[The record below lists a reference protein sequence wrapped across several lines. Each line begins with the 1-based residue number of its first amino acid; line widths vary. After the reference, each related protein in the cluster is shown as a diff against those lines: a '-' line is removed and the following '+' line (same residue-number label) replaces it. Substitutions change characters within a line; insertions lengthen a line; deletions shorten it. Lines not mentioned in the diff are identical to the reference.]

1 MPFHILKL
9 TGLNGSNPLAFL
21 AALGVFRTAQRV
33 AEYEVRLG
41 WTPFKNSWYPFFQG
55 NDDFLSKPDE
65 LIRKIYPILIR
76 GNRAFGMAKNANNI
90 KMPAKTF
97 RLITEEALE
106 KWFEASS
113 SEFLDFIIAFGNDSM
128 IDKNGDI
135 EDTFFRTMQ
144 GAGHQHFLKFM
155 RELTANTTKRQL
167 HEAMF
172 ETWKYCDTGF
182 SLRWD
187 PEDDRRYALRWD
199 NPSGDPARNVRGAN
213 RLAIEGIP
221 MYPTIPT
228 TNSLK
233 TTGFEGNNASNT
245 FWIWPVWKYPISI
258 DVCRSLL
265 AHAELQKNHPS
276 IELFQSIGVSAIF
289 KSQRI
294 TQGKFRNFTPSVVIG
309 M

>member
-1 MPFHILKL
+1 
-9 TGLNGSNPLAFL
+9 
-21 AALGVFRTAQRV
+21 
-33 AEYEVRLG
+33 
-41 WTPFKNSWYPFFQG
+41 
-55 NDDFLSKPDE
+55 
-65 LIRKIYPILIR
+65 
-76 GNRAFGMAKNANNI
+76 
-90 KMPAKTF
+90 
-97 RLITEEALE
+97 
-106 KWFEASS
+106 
-113 SEFLDFIIAFGNDSM
+113 
-128 IDKNGDI
+128 
-135 EDTFFRTMQ
+135 
-144 GAGHQHFLKFM
+144 
-155 RELTANTTKRQL
+155 
-167 HEAMF
+167 MF